1 MRPRATVEVRN
12 DSGQSLLSIAAQNDD
27 LELAQVDM
35 MMECEC
41 FTTMFIHYRYN
52 TSLAS
57 SYSRIGRLCWMTT
70 SPTAATS

>member
-35 MMECEC
+35 MMDCEC
-41 FTTMFIHYRYN
+41 LFIHYRYN